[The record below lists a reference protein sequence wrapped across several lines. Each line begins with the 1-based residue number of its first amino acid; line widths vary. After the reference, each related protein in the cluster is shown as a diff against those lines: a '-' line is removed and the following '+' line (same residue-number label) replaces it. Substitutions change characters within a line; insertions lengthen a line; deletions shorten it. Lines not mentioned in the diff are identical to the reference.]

1 MIDVYSKAHL
11 VISANNANDKAIG
24 CFHQRDLCRSAI
36 IILSLTHPQEASEVH
51 ATLLFPSSELPFFD
65 GGFQSEPLAQRGW
78 ALQERALARR
88 NLHYNNNQMYFECN
102 HGIVGENGC
111 YSERRYCDINKA
123 HERLDSLSPIKP
135 LHGVDHEMWNGLLWA
150 YGTRKLTRPTDKLP
164 AMSGLARLFEQR
176 FRAEYVTGLWS
187 NALIEGLAWQGL
199 GDRKAMDNG
208 EYIGP
213 SWSWVSY
220 AGIAA
225 TGLQES
231 WIDTAEVLEW
241 HVDLKNEAN
250 PYGEVKDAWIRLR
263 APIAELVASEK
274 KVTDHEVRLS
284 NAGIIPL
291 PRLRTKY
298 SDDEDGTIVSLDSQ
312 IARTSGEWRNWN
324 LHVLLLGGYRGMGR
338 GVGRDKQR
346 SDESSYALVV
356 VKVDNERIIKR
367 MKRVGW
373 MFLSGDEARK
383 VRDDESSWT
392 TVTLI

>member
-1 MIDVYSKAHL
+1 
-11 VISANNANDKAIG
+11 
-24 CFHQRDLCRSAI
+24 
-36 IILSLTHPQEASEVH
+36 
-51 ATLLFPSSELPFFD
+51 
-65 GGFQSEPLAQRGW
+65 
-78 ALQERALARR
+78 
-88 NLHYNNNQMYFECN
+88 
-102 HGIVGENGC
+102 
-111 YSERRYCDINKA
+111 
-123 HERLDSLSPIKP
+123 
-135 LHGVDHEMWNGLLWA
+135 
-150 YGTRKLTRPTDKLP
+150 
-164 AMSGLARLFEQR
+164 MSGLARLFEQR
-176 FRAEYVTGLWS
+176 FRAKYVTGLWS

-298 SDDEDGTIVSLDSQ
+298 SDNEDGTIVSLDSQ
-312 IARTSGEWRNWN
+312 IARTSGEWRSWN

-346 SDESSYALVV
+346 SDESSYALVI

-383 VRDDESSWT
+383 VRDDESGWT